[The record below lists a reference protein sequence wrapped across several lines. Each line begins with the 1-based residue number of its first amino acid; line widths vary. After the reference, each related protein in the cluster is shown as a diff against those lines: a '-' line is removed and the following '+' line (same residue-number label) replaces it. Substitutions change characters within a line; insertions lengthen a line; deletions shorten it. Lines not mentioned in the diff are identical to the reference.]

1 MRIAIGFLVAAG
13 LLFLGLPMAPAAAAP
28 FDGKWFADIPAVGKC
43 NFTSTMTLLVAGGDV
58 QGQVR
63 RPKNIVGVTGKVD
76 ADGNGSI
83 VVANVSQGTI
93 KFSGDHFDA
102 DWSNNSCSRHA
113 SGNRD
118 IDATQQA
125 AIADQRKQHQNAY
138 ADLVRRATAGE
149 KIDYTALR
157 AEYVYSEG
165 WDFYDGKLG
174 SLLDQANLAA
184 KGKDCATALDKTE
197 QVLKIDFLI
206 DAAHAI
212 RADCL
217 ADTDRAKSR
226 IEQNIADGLIH
237 SLMDSGDGN
246 SMDSAYIVSTLREE
260 MDVLANRHIQI
271 KSRQTEVR
279 GSNGR
284 FYDVV
289 QGIAIRSGFGN
300 LSVSTKTVYFDV
312 GSFEKGRESKRA
324 AIAVAAAGIH

>member
-1 MRIAIGFLVAAG
+1 MRVATGLLAAAG
-13 LLFLGLPMAPAAAAP
+13 MLFLGLPMAPAAAAS
-28 FDGKWFADIPAVGKC
+28 FDGKWLADIPASDRC
-43 NFTSTMTLLVAGGDV
+43 NFTSTMILLVAGGDI

-63 RPKNIVGVTGKVD
+63 RPNNNVGVTGKVD

-83 VVANVSQGTI
+83 LVANVSQGTI

-118 IDATQQA
+118 MDATQQA
-125 AIADQRKQHQNAY
+125 AVAAERKQHQDSY
-138 ADLVRRATAGE
+138 AELVRRANAGE

-165 WDFYDGKLG
+165 WDFYDNKLG

-197 QVLKIDFLI
+197 QVVKIDFLI
-206 DAAHAI
+206 DSAHAI

-217 ADTDRAKSR
+217 ADSERAKSR
-226 IEQNIADGLIH
+226 VEQNIADGLIH
-237 SLMDSGDGN
+237 SLMDSGDGDN
-246 SMDSAYIVSTLREE
+246 MNSAYIVSTLREE

-271 KSRQTEVR
+271 KARQTEVR

-289 QGIAIRSGFGN
+289 QGISIRNGGISA
-300 LSVSTKTVYFDV
+300 KTVYFDV

-324 AIAVAAAGIH
+324 ALAVAAAGIH

>member
-1 MRIAIGFLVAAG
+1 MRAVTCFLAAVG
-13 LLFLGLPMAPAAAAP
+13 MLFLGLPMASAAAAP
-28 FDGKWFADIPAVGKC
+28 FDGKWLADIPAVGKC
-43 NFTSTMTLLVAGGDV
+43 NFTSTMALLVAGSDI
-58 QGQVR
+58 QGQVL
-63 RPKNIVGVTGKVD
+63 RPNGNVGVTGKVD

-83 VVANVSQGTI
+83 LVANVSQGTI

-113 SGNRD
+113 SGNRAM
-118 IDATQQA
+118 DAAQQA
-125 AIADQRKQHQNAY
+125 AIATQRKQHQDAY
-138 ADLVRRATAGE
+138 ADLVRRANAGE

-165 WDFYDGKLG
+165 WDFYDNKLG

-184 KGKDCATALDKTE
+184 KGKDCPTALDKTE

-206 DAAHAI
+206 DSAHAI

-217 ADTDRAKSR
+217 TDRPKSR

-237 SLMDSGDGN
+237 SLMDSGDGD
-246 SMDSAYIVSTLREE
+246 SMESAYTVSTLREE

-271 KSRQTEVR
+271 KARQTEVR

-289 QGIAIRSGFGN
+289 QGISIRTGGISAR
-300 LSVSTKTVYFDV
+300 TVYFDV
-312 GSFEKGRESKRA
+312 GSFEKGRDSKRA
-324 AIAVAAAGIH
+324 AMAVAAAGVR

>member
-1 MRIAIGFLVAAG
+1 MRAVTGILAVTGM
-13 LLFLGLPMAPAAAAP
+13 LFFGVPIAPAAAAS
-28 FDGKWFADIPAVGKC
+28 FDGKWLADIPAVGKC
-43 NFTSTMTLLVAGGDV
+43 NFTSTMTLLVVGADI

-63 RPKNIVGVTGKVD
+63 RPNDIVGVTGNVD

-83 VVANVSQGTI
+83 LVANVSQGTI

-102 DWSNNSCSRHA
+102 DWSNKLCSRHA

-118 IDATQQA
+118 IDATQQT
-125 AIADQRKQHQNAY
+125 AIAAQRKQHQDAY
-138 ADLVRRATAGE
+138 ADLVRHANAGE
-149 KIDYTALR
+149 KTDYTALR

-184 KGKDCATALDKTE
+184 KGKDCPTALDKTE

-206 DAAHAI
+206 DSAHAI

-217 ADTDRAKSR
+217 ADSDRTKSR

-237 SLMDSGDGN
+237 SLMDSGDGDR
-246 SMDSAYIVSTLREE
+246 MESAYIVSTLREE
-260 MDVLANRHIQI
+260 MGVLANRHVQI
-271 KSRQTEVR
+271 KARQTEVR

-289 QGIAIRSGFGN
+289 QGISIRNGDISA
-300 LSVSTKTVYFDV
+300 KTVYFDV
-312 GSFEKGRESKRA
+312 GSFERGRESKRA